1 MKKSIL
7 FLVLCIG
14 CSFFVH
20 AQDDTEWL
28 EDEEETTPIKYPMFF
43 GLSFQTLLPQSTF
56 GEKMTQPGYGGQLEY
71 LVNLNQSPLY
81 AGFASAIANFGN
93 EVYDFTD
100 VDGFDLKWKT
110 NSVLWSSH
118 LILRFE
124 PKMTFPIQ
132 PYLSGQFGFNHF
144 FTATRLVEPGADDNP
159 LERFVDDKSWSASY
173 GGSLGILIP
182 FDKDWRTM
190 LDIRATYLKGGENSF
205 YTKKQETF
213 TIVDDSLDAFDLV
226 STSSVDII
234 GLQIGVLFFIE

>member
-1 MKKSIL
+1 M
-7 FLVLCIG
+7 
-14 CSFFVH
+14 H
-20 AQDDTEWL
+20 AQEDAEWL
-28 EDEEETTPIKYPMFF
+28 EEEEEIIPIKYPMFI

-56 GEKMTQPGYGGQLEY
+56 GENMTQPGYGGQLEY

-81 AGFASAIANFGN
+81 AGFASSLANFGN

-100 VDGFDLKWKT
+100 PQGFDLKWKT

-118 LILRFE
+118 LMLRFE

-144 FTATRLVEPGADDNP
+144 FTATRLVDPEIDDNP

-173 GGSLGILIP
+173 GGSFGILIP
-182 FDKDWRTM
+182 FDKGWRSM
-190 LDIRATYLKGGENSF
+190 LDIRATYLKGGESSF
-205 YTKKQETF
+205 YTKKQEAY
-213 TIVDDSLDAFDLV
+213 TITEDSLDAFDLV
-226 STSSVDII
+226 SSSSVDIL